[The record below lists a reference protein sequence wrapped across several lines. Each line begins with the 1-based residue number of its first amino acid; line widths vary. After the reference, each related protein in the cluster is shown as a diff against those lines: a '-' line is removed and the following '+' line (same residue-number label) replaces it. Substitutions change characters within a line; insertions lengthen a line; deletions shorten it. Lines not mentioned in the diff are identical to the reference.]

1 MQNDPEVFIYM
12 LKYFACETLNKK
24 KCAFILMQLKNKALL
39 ENTALQLA
47 NTAL

>member
-1 MQNDPEVFIYM
+1 MGDIKQ
-12 LKYFACETLNKK
+12 K
-24 KCAFILMQLKNKALL
+24 KCDFILMQLKNTALL